1 MADKVYLELLQ
12 YVLDN
17 GDVKEDRTGTGTIS
31 VFGPQMR
38 FDLSEG
44 FPLLT
49 TKRTAFRLIV
59 SELLWFIKGDTN
71 IRFLLQHNNH
81 IWDEWCFKKWVESEE
96 YEGPDMTDF
105 GIRSQKDEA
114 FDDLYKEELSKFCER
129 ILTDDDFSK
138 KYGDIGSGAYGAQ
151 WRSFAGPNGESVDQL
166 RDVIEQIKSNPDSRR
181 HLVSAWNPAEI
192 KNALLP
198 PCHTLFQFYVAKNKL
213 SCQLLQ
219 RSGDLFLGI
228 PYNIASYSLLMHMI
242 AKECGLEVG
251 EFVHT
256 IGDAHIYSNHL
267 EQVATQLT
275 REPKPLPTLV
285 LNPDVTSIFDYTM
298 EDIKI
303 EGYDPH
309 PRISAPVAV

>member
-12 YVLDN
+12 HVLNN
-17 GDVKEDRTGTGTIS
+17 GDVKQDRTGTGTIS

-38 FDLSEG
+38 FDLQKG
-44 FPLLT
+44 FPLFT
-49 TKRTAFRLIV
+49 TKKIAFRLIV

-71 IRFLLQHNNH
+71 IRYLLQNNNH

-96 YEGPDMTDF
+96 YKGPDMTDF
-105 GIRSQKDEA
+105 GIRSQNDEA
-114 FDDLYKEELSKFCER
+114 FALLYKEELKKFCES
-129 ILTDDDFSK
+129 ILTDDDFSE

-151 WRSFAGPNGESVDQL
+151 WRSFAGPDGKSVDQL
-166 RDVIEQIKSNPDSRR
+166 KDVVEQIKNNPDSRR
-181 HLVSAWNPAEI
+181 HLVSAWNPPEI

-198 PCHTLFQFYVAKNKL
+198 PCHTLFQFYVANNKL
-213 SCQLLQ
+213 SCQLYQ

-228 PYNIASYSLLMHMI
+228 PYNVTSYSLLLHMI

-256 IGDAHIYSNHL
+256 IGDAHIYLNHVD
-267 EQVATQLT
+267 QVNTQLV
-275 REPKPLPTLV
+275 REPRPLPTLV
-285 LNPDVTSIFDYTM
+285 LNPDVTSIFDYEM
-298 EDIKI
+298 EDISI